1 MTAMMKNIDSVIN
14 SLTTHGVDLNSFRQ
28 KVADLHE
35 EVTYLQ
41 YEEDYQGTLK
51 EALNDLFI
59 DLEVDYDKELLA
71 AYQHCLYWNQ
81 DGKSWIVSLPTWKQV
96 LEYYLRRYC
105 FR

>member
-1 MTAMMKNIDSVIN
+1 MTAMMKNIDSVIRTLVN
-14 SLTTHGVDLNSFRQ
+14 HKVDINNFKKR
-28 KVADLHE
+28 VAELHE
-35 EVTYLQ
+35 EVTFLQ
-41 YEEDYQGTLK
+41 YEEDYKGTLK

-71 AYQHCLYWNQ
+71 AYQHTLYWNQ
-81 DGKSWIVSLPTWKQV
+81 DGKSWIVCLPTWRQV